1 MAPVDSTQV
10 LRGVNPAALERFSRV
25 TEKPLVSG
33 TPEVLNICAGDGI
46 GFHQYFDTCGIA
58 VRIDGDHLRGLLDL
72 TDSVVVR
79 RPLKSPFLQRHQR
92 RHGQRGGHLRS
103 LGTEARVSFKWLKG
117 KQGGDD
123 GADLSASSH
132 VLYWLQQLQ
141 ELGLLPVA
149 FAPAH
154 QRIYPEAYPLAEFS
168 ERACFPYCASLEEFE
183 DVFGKLQCMPPVPP
197 VVPP

>member
-10 LRGVNPAALERFSRV
+10 LRGVNPSALERFLRV

-46 GFHQYFDTCGIA
+46 GIHQYFDTCGIA

-123 GADLSASSH
+123 GADLSAVGAGAAAEASS
-132 VLYWLQQLQ
+132 
-141 ELGLLPVA
+141 G
-149 FAPAH
+149 PAGGWGASMEEE
-154 QRIYPEAYPLAEFS
+154 PGAE
-168 ERACFPYCASLEEFE
+168 EE
-183 DVFGKLQCMPPVPP
+183 DVVDEAVARQREEAARRRAEEEAAAQVGTESPVELRREPSRA
-197 VVPP
+197 